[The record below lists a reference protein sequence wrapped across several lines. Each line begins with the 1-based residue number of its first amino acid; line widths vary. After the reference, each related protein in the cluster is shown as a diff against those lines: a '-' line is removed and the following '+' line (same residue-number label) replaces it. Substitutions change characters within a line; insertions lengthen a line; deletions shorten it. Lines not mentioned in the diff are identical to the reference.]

1 MPSILIAGAT
11 GLVGRA
17 AVQLA
22 ARDSRFTAVS
32 ALVRRPV
39 TFDDA
44 RGRVEVRLVDWDGL
58 ESTPEACRADVVLCA
73 LGTTMR
79 EAGNREAFRR
89 VDHDYV
95 LTLARVGLSQGATH
109 FLLVSAVG
117 ADAGSRI
124 FYNQVKG
131 EVEAGVAGLGYA
143 GVTVARPSILVGK
156 RRVARAGERIAEV
169 AARFLPAR
177 WRPVGAEQVAGAL
190 LEAGAEG
197 PRGFRVIENAALR
210 RHPVTMPGGM
220 R

>member
-22 ARDSRFTAVS
+22 ASDRRFAAVI
-32 ALVRRPV
+32 ALVRRPT
-39 TFDDA
+39 TFDDGA
-44 RGRVEVRLVDWDGL
+44 GRVEVRLVDWDGL
-58 ESTPEACRADVVLCA
+58 ESTPEACRADAILCA

-79 EAGNREAFRR
+79 DAGSREAFRR

-95 LTLARVGLSQGATH
+95 MTLARVGLSQGATH

-117 ADAGSRI
+117 ADVGSRI

-143 GVTVARPSILVGK
+143 GVTVARPSFLVGE
-156 RRVARAGERIAEV
+156 RREARAGERIAGV
-169 AARFLPAR
+169 AGRLLPER
-177 WRPVGAEQVAGAL
+177 WRPVRAEQVAGAL
-190 LEAGAEG
+190 LEAAALG
-197 PRGFRVIENAALR
+197 PRGLRVLDNAALR
-210 RHPVTMPGGM
+210 RHRVMMTGQV

>member
-1 MPSILIAGAT
+1 MPTILIAGAT

-22 ARDSRFTAVS
+22 ARDRRFTAVF

-39 TFDDA
+39 SFDDGA
-44 RGRVEVRLVDWDGL
+44 GRVEVRLVDWEGL
-58 ESTPEACRADVVLCA
+58 ESTPEVCRADVILCA

-79 EAGNREAFRR
+79 QAGSREAFRR

-117 ADAGSRI
+117 ADPGSRI

-143 GVTVARPSILVGK
+143 GVTVARPSFLVGE
-156 RRVARAGERIAEV
+156 RREVRSGERIATV
-169 AARFLPAR
+169 AAGLLPGR
-177 WRPVGAEQVAGAL
+177 WRPVRAEQVAGAL
-190 LEAGAEG
+190 LQAGAEG
-197 PRGFRVIENAALR
+197 PRGFRVLDNVALR
-210 RHPVTMPGGM
+210 GHRVARRGGG